1 MDEMVPVC
9 VCVYFSLTGMRN
21 VGTGNVSRMGNPALS
36 HKRWP
41 NMCKKVETCAVEVG
55 RAR

>member
-1 MDEMVPVC
+1 MVPVC